1 MAEMATKEVFDRY
14 FETIPE
20 STKEKVKAQVDRLE
34 VYEYEKALNKSIFD
48 MDVEELFGLLATFRS
63 IRTGEVLAK
72 QTYMQIAAIYRAV
85 WNYYIENVKTIK
97 NPWNDAKRMRGTS
110 LIAGVMQ
117 HIPDKQ
123 ETITRATLED
133 IIRKIYNDLTI
144 ETHTAR
150 YAECLIMLIYDG
162 FASTKEIVE
171 LQESDIDFDSKKVHF
186 PHKVVKLQDKTLE
199 LLQWVHNLDEINTPK
214 GTMVAKPYKG
224 GYFKLIIRASREH
237 DVASR
242 DKADFARALS
252 HKMLDVIRYKQISNI
267 SQRNIYL
274 LGFYDF
280 LVEQLG
286 NERVQ
291 EIITSKKNQEDNM
304 ELAKY
309 AKEYGVIEK
318 RMSVLKDALTI
329 FG

>member
-1 MAEMATKEVFDRY
+1 MAKMETKEVFNRY
-14 FETIPE
+14 YETIPK
-20 STKEKVKAQVDRLE
+20 STEERGRAQVDRAEL
-34 VYEYEKALNKSIFD
+34 YEYEKTLGKSIFD
-48 MDVEELFGLLATFRS
+48 MDVDELFGLLVTFRS
-63 IRTGEVLAK
+63 IRTGELLTK
-72 QTYMQIAAIYRAV
+72 QTYMLISTVYRAL
-85 WNYYIENVKTIK
+85 WNYYIDNVEVIK
-97 NPWNDAKRMRGTS
+97 NPWNDKRMRGS
-110 LIAGVMQ
+110 ALIDGIMKQ
-117 HIPDKQ
+117 LPQKQ
-123 ETITRATLED
+123 ETITYATIED
-133 IIRKIYNDLTI
+133 IIRKIYNDATI
-144 ETHTAR
+144 GEHTAK

-162 FASTKEIVE
+162 FATTKEIVE
-171 LQESDIDFDSKKVHF
+171 LQESDIDFDNKEVHF
-186 PHKVVKLQDKTLE
+186 PHKVVKLQDKTLD
-199 LLQWVHNLDEINTPK
+199 LLKWVHNLGVIDTPK
-214 GTMVAKPYKG
+214 GMMVAKPYKG
-224 GYFKLIIRASREH
+224 GYFKLIIRASREY
-237 DVASR
+237 DVDSR

-286 NERVQ
+286 NESVQ